1 MWQSLQIKDR
11 PLQPL
16 QNPSTAALTSSK
28 SMSPPPLLTGAMK
41 DAELPSRF
49 RHYHRQIS
57 LPSQAFKRFP
67 TTEYLVFD
75 YYDALI

>member
-1 MWQSLQIKDR
+1 
-11 PLQPL
+11 
-16 QNPSTAALTSSK
+16 
-28 SMSPPPLLTGAMK
+28 MSPPPLLTGAMK

-57 LPSQAFKRFP
+57 LPSQAFKSFP

-75 YYDALI
+75 YYDALT